1 MSFALPG
8 RMVHRPPA
16 AETGRIRV
24 PPPQGQGQPPA
35 GITTLLRRD
44 NRGGVLATPEHPVSG
59 PYPVLLML
67 HGAGGNGANALSLVS
82 PLAEERGFLVVA
94 PDSAGTTWDRLHG
107 GFGVD
112 TAYIQSLLGEIWS
125 TYTINPVRVAIGGF
139 SDGASYALSLGLT
152 NGDLFSHVVAFSPG
166 FMAPAALNGSPSIFV
181 SHGTHDA
188 VLPIDR
194 CSRRIIPALR
204 DAGYNVTYRE
214 FEGPHTVPRPIV
226 REALDWVLSTPSP
239 SKEEADRG
247 RAGR

>member
-1 MSFALPG
+1 
-8 RMVHRPPA
+8 
-16 AETGRIRV
+16 
-24 PPPQGQGQPPA
+24 
-35 GITTLLRRD
+35 
-44 NRGGVLATPEHPVSG
+44 
-59 PYPVLLML
+59 VLLML

-125 TYTINPVRVAIGGF
+125 TYTIDPVRVAIGGF
-139 SDGASYALSLGLT
+139 SDGASYALSLGPT